1 MNLILLIYIKNSNQ
15 PNGSLLNIDPQ
26 RFYEKFH
33 FFKDLFNSSSE
44 FHLTENDSE
53 LFVDALISTAQNTS
67 DNINSLSLAWSQGH
81 LETPRF
87 FIQQL
92 LKVSDKASFSQQE
105 IFKFFLGEEFKLL
118 F

>member
-1 MNLILLIYIKNSNQ
+1 LRLNSSQ
-15 PNGSLLNIDPQ
+15 PNGSLLKIDPQ

-53 LFVDALISTAQNTS
+53 LFVNELISTAQNTS
-67 DNINSLSLAWSQGH
+67 DNINSLSLAWSEGH
-81 LETPRF
+81 LEIPRF

-92 LKVSDKASFSQQE
+92 LKVSQKGSFSQQE
-105 IFKFFLGEEFKLL
+105 IFPFFLVEEFKLL
-118 F
+118 FKEK